1 MSIFE
6 RIYMTMSVLHDRAED
21 GDKGAA
27 MVEYAIL
34 VAGMALVVAL
44 AVAALGT
51 KIQAFIS
58 GINI

>member
-1 MSIFE
+1 MAI
-6 RIYMTMSVLHDRAED
+6 TVLHDRAED

-51 KIQAFIS
+51 KIQTFIS